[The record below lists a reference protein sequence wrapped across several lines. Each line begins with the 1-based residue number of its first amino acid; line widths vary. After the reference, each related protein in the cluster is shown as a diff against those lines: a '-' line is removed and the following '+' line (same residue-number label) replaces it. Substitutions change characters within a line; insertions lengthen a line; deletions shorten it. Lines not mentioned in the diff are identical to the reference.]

1 MNPRNL
7 LRLPILLALFAVSFA
22 AAPFTRGA
30 EAPIHGLWVWKTTAV
45 LAPSGAAEALRD
57 FAKANDINEV
67 YISVSRRDSLS
78 SGTALTELI
87 DLLHQSH
94 IRVEALLDSIDADKA
109 GKPREDFL
117 ALAQRVVAF
126 NEAHAE
132 ARFDGIHLDVEPHQR
147 AENKGPG
154 NLGFLAGLIE
164 TFRGVRAI
172 AAPAHLTVNADI
184 PNKILKGDLEQ
195 RKALLTSVDR
205 LTLMLYEL
213 SNPNDGKSDESKIQ
227 RLQSA
232 AERYQTMTYEGLN
245 GPDLAPMII
254 ALRTSDYREKLAS
267 MLKTL
272 DEHQAAQ
279 PHYRGWAWHCY
290 NDQLK

>member
-1 MNPRNL
+1 M
-7 LRLPILLALFAVSFA
+7 LRLPILLFIFA
-22 AAPFTRGA
+22 AFFAGAILTRAA
-30 EAPIHGLWVWKTTAV
+30 EAPIHGLWVWKTSTV
-45 LAPSGAAEALRD
+45 LTPSGAAEAVRD
-57 FAKANDINEV
+57 FAKAHDINEV
-67 YISVSRRDSLS
+67 YVSVSRRDDLS
-78 SGTALTELI
+78 HNAPLLALI

-94 IRVEALLDSIDADKA
+94 IRVEALLDSIDADEN

-117 ALAQRVVAF
+117 VLAQRVVAF
-126 NEAHAE
+126 NEAQPQT
-132 ARFDGIHLDVEPHQR
+132 RFDGIHLDIEPHQR

-154 NLGFLAGLIE
+154 NLRFLVGLVE
-164 TFRGVRAI
+164 TFRGVHAI
-172 AAPAHLTVNADI
+172 AAPAHLIVNADI
-184 PNKILKGDLEQ
+184 PNKVLKGDLEQ

-213 SNPNDGKSDESKIQ
+213 SSPDVGKSDESKAQ

-232 AERYQTMTYEGLN
+232 AERYLSMTYNGLN
-245 GPDLAPMII
+245 EPGLAPMII
-254 ALRTSDYREKLAS
+254 ALRTPDYREKLAS

-272 DEHQAAQ
+272 DERQAAR

>member
-1 MNPRNL
+1 M
-7 LRLPILLALFAVSFA
+7 LRLPILLFIFA
-22 AAPFTRGA
+22 AFFAGAILTLAA
-30 EAPIHGLWVWKTTAV
+30 EAPIHGLWVWKTSTV
-45 LAPSGAAEALRD
+45 LTPSGAAEAVRD
-57 FAKANDINEV
+57 FAKAHDINEAYV
-67 YISVSRRDSLS
+67 SVSRRDDLPHN
-78 SGTALTELI
+78 TPLIALI

-94 IRVEALLDSIDADKA
+94 IRIEALFDSIDADED

-117 ALAQRVVAF
+117 ALAQRIVAF
-126 NEAHAE
+126 NEAQPHT
-132 ARFDGIHLDVEPHQR
+132 RFDGIHLDIEPHQR

-154 NLGFLAGLIE
+154 NLRFLAGLIE
-164 TFRGVRAI
+164 TFRGVHAI
-172 AAPAHLTVNADI
+172 AAPAHLIVNADI
-184 PNKILKGDLEQ
+184 PNKVLKGDLEQ

-213 SNPNDGKSDESKIQ
+213 SSPDDGKSDESKVQ

-254 ALRTSDYREKLAS
+254 ALRTPDYREKLAG
-267 MLKTL
+267 MLKSL
-272 DEHQAAQ
+272 DERQAAR